1 MRTSLIVSLVVSV
14 LLNLVLLVAAYDI
27 DQTSKKWKAKYFDI
41 EQKANEQF
49 DHANQYAL
57 EKYKLLEQLKEIE
70 SRTAE
75 TNKILENTRKELDA
89 MSKKY
94 SDQTK
99 ELEIAN
105 QIASLP
111 FSCPPIVQP
120 PKKKVVKHKK
130 RIPYDI
136 APSQQ

>member
-1 MRTSLIVSLVVSV
+1 M
-14 LLNLVLLVAAYDI
+14 
-27 DQTSKKWKAKYFDI
+27 
-41 EQKANEQF
+41 
-49 DHANQYAL
+49 
-57 EKYKLLEQLKEIE
+57 LEQLKEIE